1 MFLFAVFPTFIL
13 VEQDIVCPP
22 GHSPRFNN
30 VTAASASLDSPFIV
44 EHTDSSCEYP
54 PSHLLFIHC
63 LTSVAAD
70 DEPLSRIRSCEYP
83 PSHLLFI
90 HCLTFVAA
98 DDEPLSRIHSAYS
111 TRAGVRALRSTSE
124 FTIFSCLTFAVQQF
138 LSFSVVCC
146 FGHSAHVFARRNTSA
161 DHK

>member
-44 EHTDSSCEYP
+44 EHTDS
-54 PSHLLFIHC
+54 
-63 LTSVAAD
+63 
-70 DEPLSRIRSCEYP
+70 SCEYP

-138 LSFSVVCC
+138 LSFSVVYC